1 MLGPILGTL
10 IFLPLEVLLS
20 DFVLGALD
28 VLFVSL
34 DDGVDSFLEM
44 GQ

>member
-10 IFLPLEVLLS
+10 IFLALEVLLS

-28 VLFVSL
+28 VLFVPL

-44 GQ
+44 RQ